1 LSMMHPNSP
10 KRRMSLGLLTSTSFE
25 LRLLEVAVKGK
36 KAFEALWNK
45 ESGTYGVNEQVMYL
59 EILQEI
65 KLWEKE
71 GNSKLLLERARN
83 QVVRIKDYK
92 SLHNRALVVYRD
104 FLNLSLSRDSIEF
117 NQCRARESKDLAIPY
132 LREGPEFSSM
142 SQIFHVEQKLEQQ
155 SIKYK
160 EPLEEG
166 SPTAKDTNSR
176 TAQGEPSAS
185 SSCEIISIF
194 GDVSCSSSIFDNPNP
209 SDMAEGGTPGARL
222 SERVSEVVIAADK
235 HEGEDS
241 VPSLEI
247 KNDSKDEPIPEPGM
261 NKDLARSESLEILS
275 MGDSGDV
282 DLKIDNAKE
291 VPKVL
296 QNLEE
301 DFNIRIWWT
310 IDRFS
315 FREKSIADLRSNH
328 HILIEGSF
336 RKRCR
341 SRRWRNYYGFFL
353 ATGVVVYFRKG
364 DFKKFA
370 DMRNSTPRLP
380 KDKPCR
386 LDIRDVIIAS
396 NANNW
401 LLKFDSANHRDAWYQ
416 TVDKISKDHKDKMN
430 DLQLSLESE
439 E

>member
-1 LSMMHPNSP
+1 MMHPNSP
-10 KRRMSLGLLTSTSFE
+10 KRRTSLGLLIPTSFE

-45 ESGTYGVNEQVMYL
+45 ESRTYGVNEQVMYL

-117 NQCRARESKDLAIPY
+117 NQCRARESKDCPIPY

-142 SQIFHVEQKLEQQ
+142 SQLLHVEQKLDEQ
-155 SIKYK
+155 SVKYK
-160 EPLEEG
+160 KPLDEG

-176 TAQGEPSAS
+176 TPQGEPSAS

-209 SDMAEGGTPGARL
+209 SDMAEGATPGARL
-222 SERVSEVVIAADK
+222 SKRVTEIVIAADK
-235 HEGEDS
+235 REGEDS

-247 KNDSKDEPIPEPGM
+247 KNDSKDELISESGM
-261 NKDLARSESLEILS
+261 KADLAGSDSLEVLS
-275 MGDSGDV
+275 KGDS
-282 DLKIDNAKE
+282 DLKIDSEKE
-291 VPKVL
+291 VPQVL
-296 QNLEE
+296 QNLEK

-310 IDRFS
+310 IDS
-315 FREKSIADLRSNH
+315 VSYREKSIADLRSNH

-353 ATGVVVYFRKG
+353 DTGVVVYFRKG

-370 DMRNSTPRLP
+370 DMRNSTPSLP
-380 KDKPCR
+380 KHKPCR
-386 LDIRDVIIAS
+386 LDIKDVIIAS

-401 LLKFDSANHRDAWYQ
+401 LLKFDSANHRDAWYK

-430 DLQLSLESE
+430 DLQLSLESVE
-439 E
+439 